1 MYPALISLLLGAFA
15 IGTTEFVVTGLLPA
29 IAADLGI
36 SIPTAGFLVS
46 GYAIS
51 VVIGGPLLA
60 LVAARFP
67 RKPALLA
74 VVALFLVGH
83 VIAAL
88 APSFTVLMMGRAV
101 AAAAHGC
108 FFGLA
113 ILIAASIAPPGRQG
127 MALAIVVGGINVANI
142 VGVPLGTA
150 IGNAF
155 GWRSAFVM
163 VGVIA
168 FAALL
173 AIAAFV
179 PNASRASEARSSLQ
193 AQLKAVRNPR
203 VLTSYAIIVMQMIA
217 FWSLSTFIAPYF
229 TETGGV
235 GEDVLPLILFA
246 FGIFGGIGIVAG
258 GRYADRFPVLSLT
271 VSYPLIAVCFLV
283 TWLATAWW
291 WPVGVLALGLV
302 WTVGSVAVIGVQN
315 RILFGAAAAPELASS
330 LISAVFNIGIAGG
343 AALGSQALAGG
354 MSVGQ
359 LPLISVAFSV
369 AASLVALWAT
379 RREAAMRI

>member
-1 MYPALISLLLGAFA
+1 
-15 IGTTEFVVTGLLPA
+15 
-29 IAADLGI
+29 
-36 SIPTAGFLVS
+36 
-46 GYAIS
+46 
-51 VVIGGPLLA
+51 
-60 LVAARFP
+60 
-67 RKPALLA
+67 
-74 VVALFLVGH
+74 
-83 VIAAL
+83 
-88 APSFTVLMMGRAV
+88 MMGRAV

-179 PNASRASEARSSLQ
+179 PNASRASETRSSLQ
-193 AQLKAVRNPR
+193 AQFKAVRNPQ

-235 GEDVLPLILFA
+235 GKDVLPLILFA

-291 WPVGVLALGLV
+291 WPIGVLALGLV

-359 LPLISVAFSV
+359 LPLIAVAFSV

-379 RREAAMRI
+379 HREAAMRI